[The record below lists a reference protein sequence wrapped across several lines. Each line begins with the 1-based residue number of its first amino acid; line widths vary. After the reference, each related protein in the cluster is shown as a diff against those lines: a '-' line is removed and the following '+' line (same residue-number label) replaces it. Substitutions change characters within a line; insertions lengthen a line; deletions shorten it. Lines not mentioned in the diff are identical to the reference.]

1 MVISFYPASAG
12 FFICKKTTNLI
23 LNSQFNNKK
32 LTIVDELLLR
42 NQSKQQMFC
51 KINSEI
57 VTCERFLPPRPL
69 A

>member
-1 MVISFYPASAG
+1 M
-12 FFICKKTTNLI
+12 TL
-23 LNSQFNNKK
+23 
-32 LTIVDELLLR
+32 VDELLLQ

-57 VTCERFLPPRPL
+57 VTYERFLPPRPL